1 VEAQPSPVPIALL
14 IPLFLLS
21 FVALWMFVNLLL
33 SLVSGWTVLAARYR
47 TEQPFAGQVWTFQS
61 GQMRLVSI
69 RNCLTIGASR
79 EGLYLAMMAL
89 FRFRHPPL
97 FIPWSQIQIT
107 PKKNFFRKGME
118 FHLGGEQG
126 VSLWIGANLAERL
139 RQASI

>member
-1 VEAQPSPVPIALL
+1 
-14 IPLFLLS
+14 
-21 FVALWMFVNLLL
+21 
-33 SLVSGWTVLAARYR
+33 
-47 TEQPFAGQVWTFQS
+47 
-61 GQMRLVSI
+61 
-69 RNCLTIGASR
+69 
-79 EGLYLAMMAL
+79 MMAL

-139 RQASI
+139 RRRRLGEQRGRAAAPLMAGQTDFQFPAGPQQAALGGGFGNVQALRDIGERKTHGLAQ